1 MLLREYLTEY
11 TKEELLDQARSF
23 EIRKCSGLR
32 KADLIDRIVDTFCTE
47 EMLRS
52 RLACL
57 TKEQMD
63 LFRKAC
69 ISPTAVSV
77 NEVVD
82 AMQLYRYWI
91 GYFEEPTDRFCV
103 FEDVAVAFSK
113 VDDESFRR
121 KQCRKGWMVKCIHF
135 FIQYYGI
142 APIEVI
148 YEMYRQK
155 MKCSIDEMIEMLWEM
170 PVDIV
175 ESCLFTMD
183 RIGMKGWSKENPL
196 YSEKGIFV
204 HLQLFEDEELDYLL
218 RQQKD
223 KDFYIPSA
231 QQIDEICRIGYEASS
246 SEYKKLESF
255 FIKKLRL
262 PYEQAVTWCLQV
274 WANSYEGESPL
285 KIINK
290 MTEANIEFEEKMINE
305 LLELV
310 MAAHN
315 NTRMKENR
323 GYKPSEMARKMPIDK
338 MPTIVPASSKAAAI
352 LMDAA
357 PQLQA
362 MGVPV
367 DLNGNTDVI
376 HTTMFPRGLSEEPIR
391 VEKKIYPNDPCP
403 CRSGKKYKK
412 CCGKKNGC

>member
-1 MLLREYLTEY
+1 MFLGEYLTEY

-32 KADLIDRIVDTFCTE
+32 KADLIDRIVDNFCTE

-69 ISPTAVSV
+69 IFPTVVSV

-155 MKCSIDEMIEMLWEM
+155 VKCSIDEMIEMLWEM

-175 ESCLFTMD
+175 ESCFFTMD
-183 RIGMKGWSKENPL
+183 RLGMKEWPKENPL
-196 YSEKGIFV
+196 YSEKGVFV
-204 HLQLFEDEELDYLL
+204 HLQLLEDEEFDYLL
-218 RQQKD
+218 RQQMD

-255 FIKKLRL
+255 FVKKLRL

-274 WANSYEGESPL
+274 WANSYEGESPS

-305 LLELV
+305 LLELLV
-310 MAAHN
+310 VAHN

-323 GYKPSEMARKMPIDK
+323 GYKPSEMARKMPVDK
-338 MPTIVPASSKAAAI
+338 MPTIVSTSSKAAAI
-352 LMDAA
+352 LKDAV

-376 HTTMFPRGLSEEPIR
+376 QTTMFPRGLNEEPIR

-403 CRSGKKYKK
+403 CGSGKKYKK
-412 CCGKKNGC
+412 CCGKKN

>member
-1 MLLREYLTEY
+1 MLLRKYLTEY

-32 KADLIDRIVDTFCTE
+32 KADLIDTIVDTFCTE

-155 MKCSIDEMIEMLWEM
+155 VKCSIDEMIEMLWEM

-183 RIGMKGWSKENPL
+183 RIGMKGWPKENPL

-204 HLQLFEDEELDYLL
+204 HLQLFEDEEFDYLL

-255 FIKKLRL
+255 FVKKLRL

-403 CRSGKKYKK
+403 CGSGKKYKK

>member
-32 KADLIDRIVDTFCTE
+32 KADLIDTIVDTFCTE

-82 AMQLYRYWI
+82 AMKLYRYWI

-155 MKCSIDEMIEMLWEM
+155 VKCSIDEMIEMLWEM

-204 HLQLFEDEELDYLL
+204 HLQLFEDEEFDYLL

-376 HTTMFPRGLSEEPIR
+376 YTTMFPRGLSEEPIR

-403 CRSGKKYKK
+403 CGSGKKYKK

>member
-1 MLLREYLTEY
+1 MFLREYLTKY

-23 EIRKCSGLR
+23 EIKKCSGLR

-91 GYFEEPTDRFCV
+91 GYFEDPTDRFCV

-113 VDDESFRR
+113 IDDKAFQL
-121 KQCRKGWMVKCIHF
+121 KQCRKGWLVKCIHF

-155 MKCSIDEMIEMLWEM
+155 VKCSIDEMIEMLWEM

-183 RIGMKGWSKENPL
+183 RIGMKGWPKENPL

-204 HLQLFEDEELDYLL
+204 HLQLFEDEEFDYLL

-338 MPTIVPASSKAAAI
+338 MPTIVPASSKAAI

-376 HTTMFPRGLSEEPIR
+376 HTTMFPRELSEEPIR

-403 CRSGKKYKK
+403 CGSGKKYKK

>member
-1 MLLREYLTEY
+1 MLLRKYLTEY

-32 KADLIDRIVDTFCTE
+32 KADLIDTIVDTFCTE

-183 RIGMKGWSKENPL
+183 RIGMKGWPKENPL

-204 HLQLFEDEELDYLL
+204 HLQLFEDEEFDYLL

-310 MAAHN
+310 MTAHN

-403 CRSGKKYKK
+403 CGSGKKYKK

>member
-32 KADLIDRIVDTFCTE
+32 KADLIDRIVDNFCTE

-155 MKCSIDEMIEMLWEM
+155 VKCSIDEMIEMLWEM

-183 RIGMKGWSKENPL
+183 RLGMKGWPKEDPL

-204 HLQLFEDEELDYLL
+204 HLQLFENEEFGYLL
-218 RQQKD
+218 RQQMD

-403 CRSGKKYKK
+403 CGSGKKYKK

>member
-11 TKEELLDQARSF
+11 TKEELLEQARSF

-32 KADLIDRIVDTFCTE
+32 KADLIDRIVDNFCTE

-57 TKEQMD
+57 TKEQMN

-91 GYFEEPTDRFCV
+91 GYFENPTDRFCV

-113 VDDESFRR
+113 IDDEVFRL

-155 MKCSIDEMIEMLWEM
+155 VKCSIDEMIEMLWDM

-183 RIGMKGWSKENPL
+183 RLGMKGWPKENPL

-204 HLQLFEDEELDYLL
+204 HLQLFEDEEFGYLL
-218 RQQKD
+218 RQQMD

-262 PYEQAVTWCLQV
+262 PYEQAVTWCLQI
-274 WANSYEGESPL
+274 WANSYEGESPS

-305 LLELV
+305 LLGLLV
-310 MAAHN
+310 AAHN

-323 GYKPSEMARKMPIDK
+323 GYKPSEIARKKPIDK
-338 MPTIVPASSKAAAI
+338 MPTIVPASSNAVAI
-352 LMDAA
+352 LKDAA

-367 DLNGNTDVI
+367 DLNGNTDVS
-376 HTTMFPRGLSEEPIR
+376 HTTMFPRGLNEEAIR

-403 CRSGKKYKK
+403 CGSGKKYKK
-412 CCGKKNGC
+412 CCGKNN

>member
-1 MLLREYLTEY
+1 MFLREYLTKY

-23 EIRKCSGLR
+23 EIKKCSGLR
-32 KADLIDRIVDTFCTE
+32 KADLINRIVDTFCAE

-91 GYFEEPTDRFCV
+91 GYFEDPTDRFCV

-113 VDDESFRR
+113 IDDKAFQL
-121 KQCRKGWMVKCIHF
+121 KQCRKGWLVKCIHF

-155 MKCSIDEMIEMLWEM
+155 VKDSIDEMIGMLWEM

-183 RIGMKGWSKENPL
+183 KLGMEGWPKENPL

-204 HLQLFEDEELDYLL
+204 HLQLFEDAEFDYLL
-218 RQQKD
+218 RQQMD

-246 SEYKKLESF
+246 SAYKKLESF
-255 FIKKLRL
+255 FTKKLKFS
-262 PYEQAVTWCLQV
+262 YEQAVTWCLQV
-274 WANSYEGESPL
+274 WANSYEGESPS

-305 LLELV
+305 LLELLV
-310 MAAHN
+310 AAHN

-323 GYKPSEMARKMPIDK
+323 GYKPSEMVRKKSVDK
-338 MPTIVPASSKAAAI
+338 MPTIVPASSNAAAI
-352 LMDAA
+352 LKDAA
-357 PQLQA
+357 PQLEA

-376 HTTMFPRGLSEEPIR
+376 QTTMFPSGLNGEPIR

-403 CRSGKKYKK
+403 CGSGKKYKK
-412 CCGKKNGC
+412 CCGKKN